1 MKINSKDIVLVGI
14 QLVLFIVYTFPV
26 AWSLAFFSWFK
37 TVGLVLAIIG
47 CILLVLALL
56 QLNKNLSPF
65 PTPKD
70 NSVLIQNGLYA
81 WVRHPIYSGII
92 VLFVGYGI
100 YHDSL
105 FKLMITIFLWVLFYF
120 KTQYEELQL
129 QRKFPEYK
137 VYKNKVGRFFPNFD
151 SLRK

>member
-1 MKINSKDIVLVGI
+1 MKINSKDIILVSI
-14 QLVLFIVYTFPV
+14 QLVLFILYTFPV
-26 AWSLAFFSWFK
+26 AWSLEFFSWFK
-37 TVGLVLAIIG
+37 NVGLMLTFIGSIVLA
-47 CILLVLALL
+47 LALL

-70 NSVLIQNGLYA
+70 SAVLLQNGLYA

-92 VLFVGYGI
+92 ILFVGYGI
-100 YHDSL
+100 YQDSL

-137 VYKNKVGRFFPNFD
+137 VYKSKVGRFFPNFD
-151 SLRK
+151 LSLK

>member
-1 MKINSKDIVLVGI
+1 MKINSKDIVLVCI

-26 AWSLAFFSWFK
+26 AWSLEFFSWFK
-37 TVGLVLAIIG
+37 TIGLVLAIFGFI
-47 CILLVLALL
+47 VVALALL

-70 NSVLIQNGLYA
+70 SAILIQNGLYT

-92 VLFVGYGI
+92 ILFVGYGI
-100 YHDSL
+100 YQDSF
-105 FKLMITIFLWVLFYF
+105 FKLVITMFVWVLFYF

-129 QRKFPEYK
+129 QRKFTEYR
-137 VYKNKVGRFFPNFD
+137 VYKSKVGRFFPNLF
-151 SLRK
+151 

>member
-1 MKINSKDIVLVGI
+1 MKINSKDIVLVSI

-37 TVGLVLAIIG
+37 TVGLVVAIIG
-47 CILLVLALL
+47 FIVFALALL

-92 VLFVGYGI
+92 ILFLGYGI
-100 YHDSL
+100 YQDSL
-105 FKLMITIFLWVLFYF
+105 FKLVITFFLWVLFYF
-120 KTQYEELQL
+120 KSQYEELQL
-129 QRKFPEYK
+129 LRKFPEYAA
-137 VYKNKVGRFFPNFD
+137 YKKNTGRFIPNF
-151 SLRK
+151 

>member
-1 MKINSKDIVLVGI
+1 MKINSKDIVLVCI

-26 AWSLAFFSWFK
+26 AWSLEFFSWIK
-37 TVGLVLAIIG
+37 TIGLVLAIFGFI
-47 CILLVLALL
+47 VVALALL

-70 NSVLIQNGLYA
+70 SAILIQNGLYT

-92 VLFVGYGI
+92 ILFVGYGI
-100 YHDSL
+100 YQDSF
-105 FKLMITIFLWVLFYF
+105 FKLVITMFVWVLFYF

-129 QRKFPEYK
+129 QRKFTEYR
-137 VYKNKVGRFFPNFD
+137 VYKSKVGRFFPNLF
-151 SLRK
+151 